1 MHEIK
6 TLREMVKVLINEN
19 RDQKERMNN
28 VLNTIDKVDSKVE
41 FTEKVISSMQHNGVV
56 PEVIA
61 DILKMELNK
70 VNEERICDRW
80 VKKPM
85 SYLNEVEINEFESI
99 LEEIKTMDYREVIMN
114 ETFIYKFID
123 QVTTRYKNDFE
134 NFEEK
139 QDDLKITN
147 EKVNFS
153 KLQILH
159 DRNVISKFLIRR
171 LTNEIAYQKQNSMI
185 EILKLNQ

>member
-19 RDQKERMNN
+19 KDQKERMNN

-41 FTEKVISSMQHNGVV
+41 FTEKVISSMEHNGVV

-61 DILKMELNK
+61 DILNMELNK
-70 VNEERICDRW
+70 VNEERTCDRW
-80 VKKPM
+80 IKKPM
-85 SYLNEVEINEFESI
+85 SYLNKVEINEFESI
-99 LEEIKTMDYREVIMN
+99 LKEIKTMDFRELIMD

-139 QDDLKITN
+139 EDDLIITN
-147 EKVNFS
+147 EKVNFT

-159 DRNVISKFLIRR
+159 DRDVILKFLIRR
-171 LTNEIAYQKQNSMI
+171 LTNEIAYQKQKSMI